1 MSEYTYT
8 IVRESERENHV
19 TVLYARGIDR
29 EDNVV
34 LRVGIPPGEWNDE
47 KIKKEIILNA
57 QTAIAM
63 WADLDAF
70 EPSGNVDLSTRID
83 VPQTFTTDPLPFV
96 DQENEDLVQTL
107 VEAEDGTQ
115 TLQLTT
121 EPKALEHKINNHKE
135 KAAADRWG
143 YEQLGVRWT
152 KSDGTEFVFMMGELD
167 QARWSN
173 ARVAAN
179 AGLREPTSS
188 WKAIDAQTGNVTW
201 IQLSNEEVIEISNL
215 IFRQVQ
221 MCFDAEAAVNAKID
235 AHDFSSSFVQEY
247 MTLAGITEEDLTP
260 ANTTLDATE

>member
-29 EDNVV
+29 TDNIV

-57 QTAIAM
+57 QTAFAM

-70 EPSGNVDLSTRID
+70 EPSDNVDLSTRLEI
-83 VPQTFTTDPLPFV
+83 PQSFASDPLPNV

-107 VEAEDGTQ
+107 VEENGTQ

-121 EPKALEHKINNHKE
+121 VPKALEDRIHNHKE
-135 KAAADRWG
+135 KAMSDRWG

-152 KSDGTEFVFMMGELD
+152 KSDGTEFVFMMGEAD
-167 QARWSN
+167 QARWAN

-188 WKAIDAQTGNVTW
+188 WKAIDAQTGNVSW

-221 MCFDAEAAVNAKID
+221 LCFDAEAAVNAKID
-235 AHDFSSSFVQEY
+235 AHDFSSSFVDEY
-247 MTLAGITEEDLTP
+247 IALAGITEEELTP
-260 ANTTLDATE
+260 ANTDVSDTP